1 MRLEHQ
7 IILSPEIWWDTVYAG
22 RQTDKPTTPVPICY
36 RKVSHKRV
44 AKRNSRSI
52 AFAGFLLLS
61 NVSTVCSFHMSR
73 FRYSAQ
79 MQHGFML
86 NNKDVVY
93 RILRFKVIF
102 FACLQNSKLSPHH
115 ANMPVATSSKS
126 KTNIEFALTDK
137 PTHVLWMYLNCK
149 TCLFS
154 DHEDSS
160 YPY

>member
-1 MRLEHQ
+1 
-7 IILSPEIWWDTVYAG
+7 
-22 RQTDKPTTPVPICY
+22 
-36 RKVSHKRV
+36 
-44 AKRNSRSI
+44 
-52 AFAGFLLLS
+52 
-61 NVSTVCSFHMSR
+61 MSR

-137 PTHVLWMYLNCK
+137 PTHVL
-149 TCLFS
+149 
-154 DHEDSS
+154 
-160 YPY
+160 